1 MFDVISYA
9 HAGKGGGGEQG
20 GMQTLTIT
28 DSAIESS
35 MPLILSGSKIDP
47 SKPVFLNVN
56 NQNKQCIFEDSD
68 SNYYTITS
76 QVISIIGSGNSL
88 GMQIK
93 TDVVILNFK
102 LSSWNEGYSA
112 FFDSV
117 ETGTYL
123 STFRDST
130 DANQSQRRRYEEV
143 VDGAKAHKLA
153 ADFGLW
159 GSNIPDDALITA
171 KGSAAIVYE
180 LWKGDGPCLI
190 AGTKI
195 TMQDF
200 SKKNIEDIK
209 VGDIVKSW
217 NPTTKELCDAV
228 VLVSQKTGEEEHF
241 TNHIFEDGNNLIT
254 FADHGYYNPMFRYV
268 RNIKNEKKNFH
279 VLNQDIKIKKC
290 VVKTDYYV
298 SGHKVGRY
306 NIVTSNNL
314 YFANEVLCGDSPFR
328 KYSYYVKHEVQLPE
342 VIEQVCKADSDAYNE
357 WNSLLNNPTYLKE
370 SADARTRRV
379 NAHEKELSA
388 RAELAALDYQ
398 TIKMAEGLVTNEE
411 IADTLA
417 RKEELRAIV
426 NEQHELFVAAF
437 NEVKEIELKYR
448 NRKYDALFRECCD
461 RDNAA
466 FEQFKNWLSSEKEE
480 NK

>member
-1 MFDVISYA
+1 MSYFDDLVLLKA
-9 HAGKGGGGEQG
+9 LGGSNVGAKLNTYRDEH
-20 GMQTLTIT
+20 
-28 DSAIESS
+28 DSE
-35 MPLILSGSKIDP
+35 P
-47 SKPVFLNVN
+47 SKLV
-56 NQNKQCIFEDSD
+56 E
-68 SNYYTITS
+68 YT
-76 QVISIIGSGNSL
+76 Q
-88 GMQIK
+88 
-93 TDVVILNFK
+93 
-102 LSSWNEGYSA
+102 
-112 FFDSV
+112 
-117 ETGTYL
+117 
-123 STFRDST
+123 
-130 DANQSQRRRYEEV
+130 V

-153 ADFGLW
+153 INNPGTW
-159 GSNIPDDALITA
+159 GTNIPDSMLITA
-171 KGSAAIVYE
+171 KGSAAIAYE
-180 LWKGDGPCLI
+180 LWKGGGPCLI

-268 RNIKNEKKNFH
+268 RNIKNETKNFH

-290 VVKTDYYV
+290 VVKTDYYI
-298 SGHKVGRY
+298 SGKKVGRY
-306 NIVTSNNL
+306 NILTSNNL

-328 KYSYYVKHEVQLPE
+328 KYSYYAKHDIELPDS
-342 VIEQVCKADSDAYNE
+342 IDNIFKADSDAYNE
-357 WNSLLNNPTYLKE
+357 WNGLLNNPEYLHE

-379 NAHEKELSA
+379 NAHEKELKA
-388 RAELAALDYQ
+388 RAELESLDYQ
-398 TIKMAEGLVTNEE
+398 TIKMSEGVVTQEE

-426 NEQHELFVAAF
+426 NEQHELFLTAY
-437 NEVKEIELKYR
+437 NEVKEIELRYR
-448 NRKYDALFRECCD
+448 GKTYDQLFRECCD

-466 FEQFKNWLSSEKEE
+466 FEQINAWIKSDK
-480 NK
+480 